1 MQHPSL
7 IVWLRALPLVLAA
20 FSGKPGLCLVQLLV
34 HSSMLPL
41 PSLHVG
47 LNLEL
52 CLGCSACPSSC
63 QLLSITWV

>member
-47 LNLEL
+47 LNPEL
-52 CLGCSACPSSC
+52 CLGC
-63 QLLSITWV
+63 